1 MPQPVL
7 VFLRQSLTLK
17 SAFAVCRDKPKA
29 KPVHHL
35 RSATRRMEAMLVL
48 LIMSSD
54 IADLKRKSKS
64 LRRSLRKVRRA
75 AGEVRDLDVHRE
87 LLDGY
92 KKDGYKKADGT
103 ADLDKEL
110 AGVRDKAARKLQG
123 KLERQQKK
131 MERGLDELEMALKPA
146 LGLDL
151 SGDALADMARTWFA
165 EAVCGL
171 DLQQEDD
178 LHSVRKACKTARY
191 LAEAGEDVSKTADS
205 VAKHFEASQ
214 EALGEWHD
222 HLLLLGEAKATL
234 PKGSELVEKI
244 EAKTRRLRERA
255 DSMAKRLVAATAY

>member
-7 VFLRQSLTLK
+7 VFLRQLLTLK

-48 LIMSSD
+48 LIMSSG

-92 KKDGYKKADGT
+92 KKADGT

-110 AGVRDKAARKLQG
+110 AGERDKTARKLQG

-146 LGLDL
+146 LDLDL

-191 LAEAGEDVSKTADS
+191 LAEAGEDVSTTADS